1 MIFTEY
7 ELSPTKYE
15 SNHASKLALKLRAS
29 NKSAD
34 MEKIAIYV
42 VTRDGVQIIQTGA
55 KMCNCKA
62 RKH

>member
-34 MEKIAIYV
+34 MEKIAI
-42 VTRDGVQIIQTGA
+42 
-55 KMCNCKA
+55 
-62 RKH
+62 